1 MKSLFERW
9 CALAPRWRCAVWFAC
24 SLHLLLGWLFLHY
37 QPAQQRLIAQEAQRQ
52 REAASQRAIWA
63 SARKLYP
70 PPANKIAPPSQ
81 PFTPLAFNANG
92 LRLVRWQP
100 ATAGGELA
108 IAAAWTEIPAIF
120 SALALHD
127 VAVAHFSVAPEKQ
140 TLQVVLQLERRN
152 AG

>member
-9 CALAPRWRCAVWFAC
+9 CALAPRWRCVLWFAW
-24 SLHLLLGWLFLHY
+24 SMFLLLGWLFFHF
-37 QPAQQRLIAQEAQRQ
+37 QPAQQLLSAQEAQRQ
-52 REAASQRAIWA
+52 REAASHRTLWA

-70 PPANKIAPPSQ
+70 PPADEIARTSE
-81 PFTPLAFNANG
+81 PFTPLAFNDNG

-100 ATAGGELA
+100 ASAGGELA

-120 SALALHD
+120 SALAQHD

>member
-9 CALAPRWRCAVWFAC
+9 CALTPGWRCGLWLAC
-24 SLHLLLGWLFLHY
+24 SLLLLQGWLFFHH
-37 QPAQQRLIAQEAQRQ
+37 QPARQRLSAQEAQRQ
-52 REAASQRAIWA
+52 REAASHRALWA

-70 PPANKIAPPSQ
+70 PPTDEIAPAPE

-108 IAAAWTEIPAIF
+108 ISAAWTEIPAIF
-120 SALALHD
+120 SALAQRD
-127 VAVAHFSVAPEKQ
+127 VAVAHFSIAPEKQ